1 MTPLA
6 FMRGRW
12 SPIHGHRTVAIAQHA
27 RASRSIADGYDRDV
41 RPPESSD
48 DWFALS
54 TDELSIGK
62 VHDWAVRPDCG
73 AVVVFSGT
81 VRDHAEGRSDV
92 VALTYEA
99 YDEHAVPVFAEI
111 AAQVRSQWPDVGR
124 IAILHRVG
132 RLELG
137 EVSVAVGVSSPHRPV
152 AFEAARYAIDTLKVA
167 APIWKREEWADG
179 ADWGTGA
186 TPVERPGQV
195 PGAPS

>member
-12 SPIHGHRTVAIAQHA
+12 SPIHGHRTVVIAQHT
-27 RASRSIADGYDRDV
+27 RASRPTADGYDRSV

-48 DWFALS
+48 DWFALC
-54 TDELSIGK
+54 TEVLSIGE

-81 VRDHAEGRSDV
+81 VRDHAEGRTDV

-99 YDEHAVPVFAEI
+99 YDEQVVPVFAEI
-111 AAQVRSQWPDVGR
+111 ASQVRKKWPDVGR

-152 AFEAARYAIDTLKVA
+152 AFEAARHAIDTLKVS

-186 TPVERPGQV
+186 TPVERPGRV
-195 PGAPS
+195 PRDHS